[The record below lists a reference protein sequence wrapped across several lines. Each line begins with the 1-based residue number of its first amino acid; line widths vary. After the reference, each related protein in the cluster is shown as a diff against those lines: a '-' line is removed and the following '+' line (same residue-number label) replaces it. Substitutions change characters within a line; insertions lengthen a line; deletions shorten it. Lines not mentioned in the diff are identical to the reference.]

1 MIPEVTQPPELD
13 PIAVQAIALLAEI
26 SDEVG
31 QVTIPEDG
39 KISTE
44 NVVEALHDI
53 QDRAIA
59 LMSEL
64 QRDQIAYVEVTGA
77 PDDAG

>member
-1 MIPEVTQPPELD
+1 MIPDVTQPPELD
-13 PIAVQAIALLAEI
+13 PIAAQAINLLANL

-31 QVTIPEDG
+31 QVVVPEDS

-77 PDDAG
+77 SDDAG